1 MRCRMNSYF
10 LKKWCICSVLFSVGL
25 YASPEKIKKSDVR
38 PMLEEMLGLHVEYK
52 EFSPKLAR
60 RAVRLFIEQF
70 DPYRLYLLSSE
81 VQPFLDMDDRS
92 VDKVV
97 AGFYRDDFAVFES
110 LNKIFQKSILRAR
123 DIRAQVLRE
132 LVSSKQDVES
142 LGALNYSAYAIN
154 AGELK
159 ERSKRQIINMLA
171 SEMKLSGSIDWSPAK
186 KQKLFQLWEK
196 RFLRSESAYFVSGG
210 KKNESDHQ
218 IALHL
223 MKSHAKSLDAHTS
236 FFSPDEATE
245 MRTSLEKQFEGV
257 GIILREGVDGI
268 FITNVVRG
276 GPADRSGK
284 IMPGDLLVEIDG
296 KAVEVSSYEDVLK
309 RLKGERGSKLVLGV
323 RHKGDNGSVS
333 VDKVELLR
341 EKIVMQDER
350 VHYSLERYRKGVIG
364 KIVLPSF
371 YESGGGAS
379 CEKDMKEA
387 IRNLKKEGDLL
398 GVVID
403 MRDNSG
409 GFLNQ
414 AVKLSGLFMSSGVV
428 VISKYAK
435 GEMQYLRDVDGRVY
449 YEGPLVL
456 LTSKASASAAEIV
469 AQALQDYG
477 VAVVVGDDRTYGKG
491 TIQYQTVTDQQARN
505 FFKVTVGRY
514 YTVSGRS
521 TQIEGVQADIV
532 VPTDYAP
539 YKIGERYLAYPLK
552 NDQVAPA
559 YIDPLYDIDPKNKAW
574 FQKNY
579 LPNVQKKL
587 STWTRM
593 LPRLKESSAE
603 RLSKN
608 KNFSLFLNRINGD
621 PVEKLVITTNRQ
633 DAEVEGADWQ
643 LEEAVNIVKDMILLK

>member
-1 MRCRMNSYF
+1 MSSFF
-10 LKKWCICSVLFSVGL
+10 LKRWWICSVLLSAGL
-25 YASPEKIKKSDVR
+25 YAAPEKLKKSDVR
-38 PMLEEMLGLHVEYK
+38 GMFEEMLTLHVEYK
-52 EFSPKLAR
+52 EFSPALAK

-70 DPYRLYLLSSE
+70 DPYRSYLLASE
-81 VQPFLDMDDRS
+81 VQPFLDMEDHQLDI
-92 VDKVV
+92 VV
-97 AGFYRDDFAVFES
+97 EAFYRDDFSVFES
-110 LNKIFQKSILRAR
+110 LSKVFQKSILRSR
-123 DIRAQVLRE
+123 DTRAQVVRE
-132 LVSSKQDVES
+132 LVSNRQDVDTMK
-142 LGALNYSAYAIN
+142 LGNDGSYATSSS
-154 AGELK
+154 ELK
-159 ERSKRQIINMLA
+159 ERCKKQLLNMLA
-171 SEMKLSGSIDWSPAK
+171 AEKKLGYTGEWSSAK

-196 RFLRSESAYFVSGG
+196 KFLRVENPYLVSGV
-210 KKNESDHQ
+210 KHKDLDHNL
-218 IALHL
+218 ALHL
-223 MKSHAKSLDAHTS
+223 MKSHSKSLDAHTS
-236 FFSPDEATE
+236 FFSPDEASE

-257 GIILREGVDGI
+257 GIVLREGVDGI
-268 FITNVVRG
+268 FIINIVKG
-276 GPADRSGK
+276 GPAERSGK
-284 IMPGDLLVEIDG
+284 ITPGDLLVEIDG
-296 KAVEVSSYEDVLK
+296 KAIGSSAYEDALK
-309 RLKGERGSKLVLGV
+309 RLKGERGSKVILGV
-323 RHKGDNGSVS
+323 RHKGSGGQSIDR
-333 VDKVELLR
+333 VELLR
-341 EKIVMQDER
+341 EQIVMQDER
-350 VHYSLERYRKGVIG
+350 VQYSFEPYRKGVIG

-371 YESGGGAS
+371 YESGGNSS

-398 GVVID
+398 GIVID

-435 GEMQYLRDVDGRVY
+435 GEIQYLRDVDGRSY
-449 YEGPLVL
+449 YQGPLVL

-477 VAVVVGDDRTYGKG
+477 VAVVVGDERTYGKG

-521 TQIEGVQADIV
+521 TQIEGVKADIV

-539 YKIGERYLAYPLK
+539 YNIGERYLAYPLK

-559 YIDPLYDIDPKNKAW
+559 YIDPLYDVDPKNKLW

-587 STWTRM
+587 STWTKM
-593 LPRLKESSAE
+593 MPKLKENSAA

-608 KNFSLFLNRINGD
+608 KSFSLFLSKINGNASQD
-621 PVEKLVITTNRQ
+621 SLVTAGVVE
-633 DAEVEGADWQ
+633 EEGVVGDLQ
-643 LEEAVNIVKDMILLK
+643 LEEAVNIVKDMIMLR